1 MFTPRHQNAL
11 AIVAALLLALVAVR
25 LTLRTTPATDPASTT
40 DPTPGLRFD
49 PNTAT
54 ADQLATIPGLGP
66 TNAQALIAHREANPD
81 TPFQSLP
88 DLRQIPG
95 IGPGTL
101 DRIGPYLRFPDP
113 PPPDTRPAYP

>member
-1 MFTPRHQNAL
+1 MFAPRHHNAL
-11 AIVAALLLALVAVR
+11 AVVAALLLALVAAR
-25 LTLRTTPATDPASTT
+25 FLHRTTPPTDPGTT
-40 DPTPGLRFD
+40 PNPVNGLRFD